1 MSHYISGCGIGSTI
15 SSNIYNAI
23 TGREMPNKVFEAYTH
38 ICRAYQSHRD
48 EIYLIGFSRGAHVAK
63 CVAHFI
69 LNFGVLQG
77 VPEDKAR
84 EYFEQWL
91 KRLQNPGDNS
101 TVQVRAQHEAFLFK
115 DVRIRACALFDT
127 VDTMFASNDALKAV
141 DHRLSS
147 NIDHAIQALALSEH
161 RDLFRQVSW
170 YQEEL
175 LRDNTST
182 RLQQCWFNG
191 CHLHVGGGGDQD
203 YISLVPLFWVASQLH
218 ELGLDFDHAKLTKNP
233 ELVKVLPNP
242 GQRPMAR
249 RFSTLGS
256 QVSEAGQKIMGT
268 VARLGDSANDLRY
281 WLWSAAHRT
290 PGRRFVRQANGV
302 FKETTNNIALSSE
315 TIHWTVRCFDKKNIL
330 PIPVSMDQASYYQ
343 HEDGGWAWRIPPS
356 NASGTSAVA
365 SNVRE
370 APYSDLEVMLLH
382 QCYSRPYPSMKQ
394 RHLDGQKLGPQD
406 TLVRHTIAALNPIVK
421 RLVQEPDKV
430 AVLGQALADYTK
442 KNIRKERSKHKERQ
456 RRVKNK
462 VNWQTP

>member
-1 MSHYISGCGIGSTI
+1 
-15 SSNIYNAI
+15 
-23 TGREMPNKVFEAYTH
+23 MPNKVFEAYMH
-38 ICRAYQSHRD
+38 ICRAYQSQRD

-191 CHLHVGGGGDQD
+191 CHLHVGGGGGQD
-203 YISLVPLFWVASQLH
+203 YISLVPLFWMASQLY
-218 ELGLDFDHAKLTKNP
+218 ELGLDFDRAKLTKNT

-256 QVSEAGQKIMGT
+256 QK
-268 VARLGDSANDLRY
+268 
-281 WLWSAAHRT
+281 
-290 PGRRFVRQANGV
+290 
-302 FKETTNNIALSSE
+302 
-315 TIHWTVRCFDKKNIL
+315 
-330 PIPVSMDQASYYQ
+330 
-343 HEDGGWAWRIPPS
+343 
-356 NASGTSAVA
+356 
-365 SNVRE
+365 
-370 APYSDLEVMLLH
+370 
-382 QCYSRPYPSMKQ
+382 
-394 RHLDGQKLGPQD
+394 HLDGQKLGPQD
-406 TLVRHTIAALNPIVK
+406 TLVRHTIAALDPILK
-421 RLVQEPDKV
+421 RLAQEPDKV
-430 AVLGQALADYTK
+430 AVLGQAVADYTQK
-442 KNIRKERSKHKERQ
+442 KIRKGRSKHKEMQ